1 MSKRYQRT
9 SKRQRYRRT
18 VARFMSHELPTISE
32 QKQKLYRPTMGQV
45 EFYYRLLNHL
55 IFRDQ
60 LTRPDL
66 IIRRLHSAWGLC
78 VGHND
83 LSCEIHLTDR
93 FYCKQWFLVVL
104 AHEMCHQYQW
114 QVLGRQRL
122 EEGRRP
128 IMSHGPSFFIFRDRL
143 RNLGIPLKITVKT
156 GRWFRLQ
163 DFLRA

>member
-32 QKQKLYRPTMGQV
+32 QKQKLYRPTIGQV

-60 LTRPDL
+60 LTRPAL
-66 IIRRLHSAWGLC
+66 VIRRLHSAWGLC
-78 VGHND
+78 VGRGD

-93 FYCKQWFLVVL
+93 FYCKQWFLLVL

-114 QVLGRQRL
+114 EVLGRERVNQ
-122 EEGRRP
+122 GRYP
-128 IMSHGPSFFIFRDRL
+128 IMSHGPTFFLFRDKL
-143 RNLGIPLKITVKT
+143 KQFGIPLKTAVRT
-156 GRWFRLQ
+156 HRWFRHQ
-163 DFLRA
+163 DFFKA